1 MWHQIIY
8 GIKSGMKTANEQ
20 NAAPMFFE
28 KHIEPTARTVW
39 KAPLQT
45 RICTSNKHKGRR
57 QIWQT
62 PLYFIS
68 LIHRSALGPVYYCS
82 IFCACGVSAK
92 YSNALSISVKVN
104 NANPIDKST

>member
-39 KAPLQT
+39 KAPRQT
-45 RICTSNKHKGRR
+45 RICKAKKIVVLSYEIENTNRKV
-57 QIWQT
+57 
-62 PLYFIS
+62 
-68 LIHRSALGPVYYCS
+68 IHHE
-82 IFCACGVSAK
+82 F
-92 YSNALSISVKVN
+92 
-104 NANPIDKST
+104 

>member
-39 KAPLQT
+39 KAPRQT
-45 RICTSNKHKGRR
+45 GICH
-57 QIWQT
+57 
-62 PLYFIS
+62 L
-68 LIHRSALGPVYYCS
+68 LCS
-82 IFCACGVSAK
+82 MIKCAHE
-92 YSNALSISVKVN
+92 
-104 NANPIDKST
+104 